1 MRRLTVASVSYPFA
15 PVTPDPVGGAE
26 QVLTQLDRALVQA
39 GHRSIVV
46 APHGSRVAG
55 ELRSL
60 PAVTGTI
67 TDGVRAKVHQA
78 VREAIADVIARDR
91 PDVIHLHGID
101 FPDYLP
107 PPGAPV
113 MATLHLPL
121 GWYPADALSPER
133 PDTWLHPVSRSQ
145 ARTAPPG
152 ARLAEPIENGV
163 PIPGARFARRNYA
176 AAIGRICPEKGL
188 DDALDACARTGT
200 PMLIAGQVFPY
211 EAHQRHW
218 REDIQPRLA
227 RCRRWLGPVAGRAKQ
242 RLLGAA
248 RAVLIPSKAPETSSL
263 VAMEALAAGTPVIA
277 YRSGA
282 LPDIVD
288 HGRTGF
294 LVDGVAGLAEAL
306 GRTGEIDPE
315 ACRREARARF
325 SLDRMTGAY
334 LRRYAELA
342 A

>member
-15 PVTPDPVGGAE
+15 SVTPDPVGGAE
-26 QVLTQLDRALVQA
+26 QVLAQLDRALTGA
-39 GHRSIVV
+39 GHRSIVI
-46 APHGSRVAG
+46 AAEGSRVAG
-55 ELRSL
+55 ELREI
-60 PAVTGTI
+60 PAVPGTI
-67 TDGVRAKVHQA
+67 TDEARAEVHQA
-78 VREAIADVIARDR
+78 VRGTIADVIVRDH

-107 PPGAPV
+107 PSGPPLI
-113 MATLHLPL
+113 ATLHLPL
-121 GWYPADALSPER
+121 GWYPAEALAPER
-133 PDTWLHPVSRSQ
+133 RDIWLHPVSPSQ
-145 ARTAPPG
+145 ARLAPQG

-163 PIPGARFARRNYA
+163 RLPATRFAKRGYA
-176 AAIGRICPEKGL
+176 AAIGRICPEKGI

-200 PMLIAGQVFPY
+200 PLLIAGRVFPY

-227 RCRRWLGPVAGRAKQ
+227 RCRRWLGPVAGRGKQ

-248 RAVLIPSKAPETSSL
+248 GAVLIPSKAPETSSL

-294 LVDGVAGLAEAL
+294 VVDGVLGMAEAL
-306 GRTGEIDPE
+306 GRVHEISTDE
-315 ACRREARARF
+315 CRREARERF
-325 SLDRMTGAY
+325 SLERMTGTY